1 MQIPRRQS
9 GCVSVPQHVKG
20 GGKTTAAAL
29 LNESCCTAKK
39 ELEPHQAE
47 LGMALALAVTTGSGL
62 WPGLPFPVL
71 SMLSAMRAPAI
82 FMGPCRVSRARWLSR
97 GLAESC
103 YLLTYTKL
111 AFTDDSMARESGMRL
126 TSSSRRH

>member
-9 GCVSVPQHVKG
+9 GCVSVPQQVRG

-47 LGMALALAVTTGSGL
+47 LGMALALAVTTGSQWSLVRSSFSCAEHALGDASPCHL
-62 WPGLPFPVL
+62 HG
-71 SMLSAMRAPAI
+71 AMSGKQGAMA
-82 FMGPCRVSRARWLSR
+82 LSR
-97 GLAESC
+97 SC
-103 YLLTYTKL
+103 
-111 AFTDDSMARESGMRL
+111 
-126 TSSSRRH
+126 